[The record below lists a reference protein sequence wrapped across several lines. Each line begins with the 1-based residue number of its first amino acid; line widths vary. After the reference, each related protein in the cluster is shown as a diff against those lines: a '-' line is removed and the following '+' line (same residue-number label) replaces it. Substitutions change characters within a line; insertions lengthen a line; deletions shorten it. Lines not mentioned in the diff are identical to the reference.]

1 MVDDS
6 KSSCGMLRQE
16 DCRKSEL
23 KSAGQS
29 EFQVSPSYIKAC
41 SFFFPPFILLFLHL
55 LQLKKSRLGDRRERD
70 TTSVSW
76 MTECAC
82 PSEM

>member
-29 EFQVSPSYIKAC
+29 EFQVSPSYIKTFFSP
-41 SFFFPPFILLFLHL
+41 SFSSSSTFFNLKSQDSGTGGREIPPLFL
-55 LQLKKSRLGDRRERD
+55 G
-70 TTSVSW
+70 
-76 MTECAC
+76 
-82 PSEM
+82 

>member
-23 KSAGQS
+23 KPAGQS

-41 SFFFPPFILLFLHL
+41 FFSSHSPLPPLFFN
-55 LQLKKSRLGDRRERD
+55 LKSQDRRER
-70 TTSVSW
+70 
-76 MTECAC
+76 EI
-82 PSEM
+82 PPLFLG